1 MQQHAEEPNSDHP
14 PQFKSFAK
22 EEHMN
27 EAFNLHH
34 RPVEV
39 GDLMSLGLCAKVYLA
54 ALYGLQTL
62 LLCWCS
68 SRGEPLHPCAVLL
81 GAAPASSGG
90 EATLG

>member
-1 MQQHAEEPNSDHP
+1 MQQHAEEPTSDHP

-39 GDLMSLGLCAKVYLA
+39 GNLHVMGSVLVCTWLHLKGCTAGCTAGAAAKVRDYMLM
-54 ALYGLQTL
+54 LC
-62 LLCWCS
+62 CWCCTCLL
-68 SRGEPLHPCAVLL
+68 RGDPSP
-81 GAAPASSGG
+81 
-90 EATLG
+90 